1 MELEGLIKGLNKTRF
16 PFNILGIIL
25 FGSYVKNRIKPSS
38 DIDFLIMAEGI
49 NLKLHR
55 RFKEIV
61 LIKEALP
68 ALPFDILLFTKDGGK
83 WGQRPI
89 FSSKNRAL
97 SPFSPNDQGD
107 LLIKINEYEF
117 PKIPCRRITYNQFMR
132 FAKFGFKPSHL
143 KRGINIITLKVTSG
157 AIVQIPRDNWRNY
170 SRSYISSNNGIS
182 WERVKEELMIEI
194 ELLKTI

>member
-83 WGQRPI
+83 WGENGD
-89 FSSKNRAL
+89 SAL
-97 SPFSPNDQGD
+97 F
-107 LLIKINEYEF
+107 F
-117 PKIPCRRITYNQFMR
+117 
-132 FAKFGFKPSHL
+132 
-143 KRGINIITLKVTSG
+143 
-157 AIVQIPRDNWRNY
+157 
-170 SRSYISSNNGIS
+170 
-182 WERVKEELMIEI
+182 
-194 ELLKTI
+194 LLKIGRCPHFPPMIKVIY